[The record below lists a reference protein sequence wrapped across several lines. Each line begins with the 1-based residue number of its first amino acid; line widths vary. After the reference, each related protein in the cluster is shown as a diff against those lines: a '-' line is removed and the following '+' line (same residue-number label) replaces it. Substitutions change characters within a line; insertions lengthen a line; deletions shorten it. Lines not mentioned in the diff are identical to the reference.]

1 MKNFNMIQI
10 NGLRGILMACGIC
23 VCLAAGF
30 IVFPGFV
37 MKSLWNVV
45 ANFTGMVPSIALV
58 QGVLLWAIM
67 VIGYMVFRKNPMFIE
82 FRSSRDLSEEEMN
95 AVMKRIKIQ
104 QEADIIARSMMEA
117 QREFE
122 RKCAENSVE
131 TKLEKKE
138 KNHIDI

>member
-10 NGLRGILMACGIC
+10 NGLRGMLMACGIG

-30 IVFPGFV
+30 VVFPGFV

-45 ANFTGMVPSIALV
+45 AGYTGMVPTIGLV
-58 QGVLLWAIM
+58 QGLLLWAIM
-67 VIGYMVFRKNPMFIE
+67 VIGYMAFRKNHMFIE

-95 AVMKRIKIQ
+95 TVMNRIRIQ

-122 RKCAENSVE
+122 KKCAENPVE
-131 TKLEKKE
+131 TKIEEKE